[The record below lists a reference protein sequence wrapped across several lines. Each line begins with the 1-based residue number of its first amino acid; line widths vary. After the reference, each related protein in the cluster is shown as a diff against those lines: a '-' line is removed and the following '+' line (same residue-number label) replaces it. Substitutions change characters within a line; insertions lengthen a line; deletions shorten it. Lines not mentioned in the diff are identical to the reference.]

1 MYLPDL
7 WTRSALAAD
16 ILSPAFGP
24 PLQVWRAIARSGI
37 LIDQV
42 NEFGRWCHVGFAPKG
57 TPPGTNYSLANA
69 AIGYELG
76 SRNP

>member
-1 MYLPDL
+1 MDTL
-7 WTRSALAAD
+7 RSRGRYPVSRLR
-16 ILSPAFGP
+16 PAP
-24 PLQVWRAIARSGI
+24 PGWRAIARSGI